1 VPEFPAG
8 LALAALLA
16 LGLSSRV
23 ALAAGIDNVTA
34 EATTVRQGER
44 FRARVS
50 LVRAYDNPFDP
61 ALITVDALI
70 ATPSGDLHRLPAYW
84 DRDTSR
90 SLVDGREVIV
100 AAGPGSFRVRY
111 APMELGRHEVSVVAR
126 DPEGEDVAA
135 TLVFDVVPGDERGFV
150 RVDPSDPRALSHD
163 DGTPYVPVGANLCWS
178 ADPSA
183 GYDLEAYLASL
194 AAAGGTWAR
203 LWMTHFGEG
212 WTLEWGPDH
221 PSGYYAG
228 LGRYSVEVA
237 SRLDRVFSLA
247 ETLGIAIQLVLWQHS
262 QLEAD
267 TWSSWDQNPYNA
279 ANGGPCDDSE
289 CFFSNPAAL
298 ELSRRKLRY
307 LVARY
312 GAYRSLLA
320 WEVMNELDGVHA
332 PVAVVTSWNED
343 RARDLRSLDPY
354 HHLVTT
360 SVMVRPS
367 LAPARLFDSDAYDIV
382 QAHAYG
388 GALWFN
394 LPKDAHAMRA
404 HGKPAIFAEFGLDY
418 LGELQNQDV
427 EGLHLAEGSW
437 VALASGVWGGAMS
450 WWWDSYLRPFDLWNT
465 QQGVASFVQSVDLRG
480 MHEPLGDDVTAAAGE
495 NDLDVFGR
503 KGTTGAMIYL
513 RHPDARWE
521 IASKAGMPSVQ
532 GASLRVPCDPRSVCS
547 VRAFETTGGT
557 VVVDWVH
564 VVGNADGLAS
574 VALPAFV
581 GALALEVR
589 PSSPDPSMPTVHAT
603 GGCRAA
609 TGPVRRSSW
618 PLWIAVGLALAI
630 RTRRRPPRRRVL
642 ALSCDP

>member
-1 VPEFPAG
+1 MALAAFLALG
-8 LALAALLA
+8 FSSRLALAADID
-16 LGLSSRV
+16 SV
-23 ALAAGIDNVTA
+23 AAD
-34 EATTVRQGER
+34 ATTVRQGER
-44 FRARVS
+44 FQARVS
-50 LVRAYDNPFDP
+50 LDHVYENPFDP

-90 SLVDGREVIV
+90 SMVDGREVIV
-100 AAGPGSFRVRY
+100 ASGAGAFRIRY

-126 DPEGEDVAA
+126 DPQGQDVAA
-135 TLVFDVVPGDERGFV
+135 TLVFEVVPGEERGFV
-150 RVDPSDPRALSHD
+150 RVDPADPGALSHD
-163 DGTPYVPVGANLCWS
+163 DGTPYLPVGANLCWS
-178 ADPSA
+178 TDPSA
-183 GYDLEAYLASL
+183 GYDLETYLASL
-194 AAAGGTWAR
+194 AAAGGTWTR

-212 WTLEWGPDH
+212 WTLEWGADH

-262 QLEAD
+262 QLETD
-267 TWSSWDQNPYNA
+267 NWSSWDQNPYNA

-289 CFFSNPAAL
+289 CFFLNPEAL

-332 PVAVVTSWNED
+332 PVAVVSSWNED

-354 HHLVTT
+354 RHLVTT

-367 LAPARLFDSDAYDIV
+367 LAPARVFDSDAYDIS

-388 GALWFN
+388 GAFWFN
-394 LPKDAHAMRA
+394 LPKDAAALRA

-418 LGELQNQDV
+418 LGETQLQDTA
-427 EGLHLAEGSW
+427 GLHLAEGSW
-437 VALASGVWGGAMS
+437 IALASGFWGGTMS
-450 WWWDSYLRPFDLWNT
+450 WWWDSYLRPLDLWNT
-465 QQGVASFVQSVDLRG
+465 QQGVASFAQSVDLRG
-480 MHEPLGDDVTAAAGE
+480 MHEPIGEDVTAEAGDI
-495 NDLDVFGR
+495 NLDVFGR
-503 KGTTGAMIYL
+503 KGATGAMIYL

-532 GASLRVPCDPRSVCS
+532 GASVRVPCEPNSACS
-547 VRAFETTGGT
+547 VRVFETAGGT
-557 VVVDWVH
+557 VIADWAH
-564 VVGNADGLAS
+564 VVGDAEGLGS
-574 VALPAFV
+574 VDLPAFV
-581 GALALEVR
+581 GSLALEVR
-589 PSSPDPSMPTVHAT
+589 PSSLSPSMPTVHAT

-609 TGPVRRSSW
+609 TGPVRWVSLPW
-618 PLWIAVGLALAI
+618 WVAAGLALAI
-630 RTRRRPPRRRVL
+630 RTRRSTRRRRAL